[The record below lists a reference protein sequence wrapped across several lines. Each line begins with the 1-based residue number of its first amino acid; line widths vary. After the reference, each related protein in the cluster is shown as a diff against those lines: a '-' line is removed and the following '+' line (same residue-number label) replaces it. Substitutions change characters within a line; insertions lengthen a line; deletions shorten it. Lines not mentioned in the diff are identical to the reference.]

1 MTLELA
7 QAATA
12 PAANDTYLLW
22 GFILAA
28 AAMGILLLEFLIPS
42 GGLLGLLCGMAG
54 IGSIVAFFM
63 YDTQFGVAAV
73 IGYAILTPIVLVFG
87 FKLWI
92 NSPLARRMV
101 LGGDI
106 EGNSDGPPD
115 MPGTSGHARTRRRDE
130 LRQLIG
136 AEGVTI
142 TALRP
147 VGVVRID
154 GRRIDAMAESGIV
167 DANTP
172 VVVTDVYDNQ
182 IKVKASSPQHRS
194 L

>member
-12 PAANDTYLLW
+12 PANDTYLLW

-63 YDTQFGVAAV
+63 YDTRFGVAAV

-101 LGGDI
+101 LGGDV

-115 MPGTSGHARTRRRDE
+115 TPGTSRHARAKRNDE
-130 LRQLIG
+130 LRQIIG
-136 AEGVTI
+136 AEGVTV

-147 VGVVRID
+147 VGVVKIN

-167 DANTP
+167 EANTP

-182 IKVKASSPQHRS
+182 IKVKPRSGQAS

>member
-12 PAANDTYLLW
+12 PANDSYLLW
-22 GFILAA
+22 GFILAGV
-28 AAMGILLLEFLIPS
+28 AMGILLLEFLIPS
-42 GGLLGLLCGMAG
+42 GGLLGLLCGLAG
-54 IGSIVAFFM
+54 LGSIVAFFM
-63 YDTQFGVAAV
+63 YDTRFGVASV

-101 LGGDI
+101 LGGDVV
-106 EGNSDGPPD
+106 GNSDGPPD
-115 MPGTSGHARTRRRDE
+115 TPGTSGHARAQRRDE
-130 LRQLIG
+130 LRQIIG
-136 AEGVTI
+136 AQGVTV

-147 VGVVRID
+147 AGIVKIN
-154 GRRIDAMAESGIV
+154 GRRIDAMAESGILE
-167 DANTP
+167 ANTP

-182 IKVKASSPQHRS
+182 IKVKRRSP
-194 L
+194 

>member
-7 QAATA
+7 QAVAA
-12 PAANDTYLLW
+12 PPNDSYLLW
-22 GFILAA
+22 GFILAGG
-28 AAMGILLLEFLIPS
+28 AMGILLLEFLIPS
-42 GGLLGLLCGMAG
+42 GGLLGLLCGLSG

-63 YDTQFGVAAV
+63 YDTRFGVASV

-101 LGGDI
+101 LGGDV
-106 EGNSDGPPD
+106 EGNSDGPPV
-115 MPGTSGHARTRRRDE
+115 TSGHAGTRRRDE
-130 LRQLIG
+130 LLQLIG
-136 AEGVTI
+136 VEGVTI

-147 VGVVRID
+147 VGVVKID
-154 GRRIDAMAESGIV
+154 GRRVDAMAESGIV
-167 DANTP
+167 EAGTP

-182 IKVKASSPQHRS
+182 IKVKARTP
-194 L
+194 

>member
-7 QAATA
+7 QAAAA
-12 PAANDTYLLW
+12 PANDAYLLW

-28 AAMGILLLEFLIPS
+28 GAMVILLLEFLIPS
-42 GGLLGLLCGMAG
+42 GGLLGLLCGLFG
-54 IGSIVAFFM
+54 IGSIVAFFQ

-101 LGGDI
+101 LGGDV
-106 EGNSDGPPD
+106 EGHSDGPPNT
-115 MPGTSGHARTRRRDE
+115 PGTSGHARTQRLSE
-130 LRQLIG
+130 LQQLIG
-136 AEGVTI
+136 VEGVTI

-147 VGVVRID
+147 VGVVKIN
-154 GRRIDAMAESGIV
+154 GRRVDAMAESGILE
-167 DANTP
+167 ANTP

-182 IKVKASSPQHRS
+182 IKVKRRSP
-194 L
+194 